1 MADQPSVLFVCVHN
15 AGRSQMAAA
24 FVSHLSQGA
33 VEVRSAGSEPADR
46 VNPAAVA
53 AMAEVGI
60 DIAAETP
67 KILTT
72 EAVIASDVVV
82 TMGCGDTCPFYP
94 GKRYEDWVLDDPAGK
109 GLEAV
114 RPIRD
119 EIRRRV
125 EILVGELLADDLA
138 HGRDDHGQE
147 DHDQEAAAR

>member
-1 MADQPSVLFVCVHN
+1 MIMADKPSVLFVCVHN

-24 FVSHLSQGA
+24 YLRHLAGDA

-46 VNPAAVA
+46 INPVAVQ
-53 AMAEVGI
+53 AMAEDGI
-60 DIAAETP
+60 DITSEQP

-72 EAVIASDVVV
+72 DAVKASDVVI

-94 GKRYEDWVLDDPAGK
+94 GKRYEDWVLDDPAGQ
-109 GLEAV
+109 GIEAV

-125 EILVGELLADDLA
+125 EQLIGELHPIAP
-138 HGRDDHGQE
+138 RS
-147 DHDQEAAAR
+147 

>member
-1 MADQPSVLFVCVHN
+1 MADKPSVLFVCVHN

-24 FVSHLSQGA
+24 FLTHLTQGA
-33 VEVRSAGSEPADR
+33 IDVRSAGSEPADR

-60 DIAAETP
+60 DIATEQP

-72 EAVIASDVVV
+72 DAVKASDVVI

-94 GKRYEDWVLDDPAGK
+94 GKRYEDWVLEDPAGK
-109 GLEAV
+109 GVDAV

-119 EIRRRV
+119 EIKRRV
-125 EILVGELLADDLA
+125 EKLISEL
-138 HGRDDHGQE
+138 QP
-147 DHDQEAAAR
+147 ARSHSKA